1 MIVKNKMVK
10 VSKKNEQ
17 LFNQIFKN
25 QFGYLPLRKG
35 NGLLRDEDVTSEN
48 LSKLQLMGYV
58 PYVVEC
64 LDKLKN
70 PSFRDVVKLKGTAL
84 PTSCGTL
91 GSIYNQIGFIGKDGK
106 TMIKGKNF
114 DKFLTTKWD
123 WFVVNGSLGLI
134 KGETYPLQKLNQL
147 NWVNRYNDNFVS
159 SIPKRLQK
167 EIILLLNGWSKKS
180 TENKWDKLMSTPVVF
195 K

>member
-1 MIVKNKMVK
+1 MVK
-10 VSKKNEQ
+10 LSKKSEKV
-17 LFNQIFKN
+17 FNQIFKN
-25 QFGYLPLRKG
+25 QFGYLPLRNG
-35 NGLLRDEDVTSEN
+35 NGLLRDEDVTEEN

-70 PSFRDVVKLKGTAL
+70 PSFRDVVRLKGTAL

-91 GSIYNQIGFIGKDGK
+91 GSVYNQIGFIGKDGK

-123 WFVVNGSLGLI
+123 WFEVYGYMGFV
-134 KGETYPLQKLNQL
+134 KGETYPLQKLQQL
-147 NWVNRYNDNFVS
+147 NWINRWNRNFVS
-159 SIPKRLQK
+159 NIPKKLK
-167 EIILLLNGWSKKS
+167 NKVTILLSEWNNK
-180 TENKWDKLMSTPVVF
+180 TTPTKWDKLMSTPVVF

>member
-1 MIVKNKMVK
+1 MVK

>member
-1 MIVKNKMVK
+1 MVK

-123 WFVVNGSLGLI
+123 WFEVYGYLGLV

-167 EIILLLNGWSKKS
+167 EIILLLNGWGKKS